1 MVGYVCS
8 EQDPKPLA
16 KVCVGRCCRT
26 VQDKPEFHVAFDVVP
41 VHRPC
46 LLLLSPVA
54 SFGADSDA
62 DVAGLCCTLAN
73 HALNTASLISPR
85 HHEGFSDPLGHYDL
99 ALDPGI
105 MICFPNRGLPCTALK
120 PSGLPS
126 HDNTQ
131 VEFQDICLEY
141 GMQARLQ
148 HLDSQ
153 SVAATEAGSG
163 AGASRSAPSSSDG
176 RVANPPL

>member
-1 MVGYVCS
+1 MLHPLANTLPSLPLQLLSGSPAVLVLSIIEVQFSVFFFLQILVGYVCS

-85 HHEGFSDPLGHYDL
+85 HHEGFSDPFWVT
-99 ALDPGI
+99 
-105 MICFPNRGLPCTALK
+105 MTLPWILV
-120 PSGLPS
+120 S
-126 HDNTQ
+126 
-131 VEFQDICLEY
+131 
-141 GMQARLQ
+141 
-148 HLDSQ
+148 
-153 SVAATEAGSG
+153 
-163 AGASRSAPSSSDG
+163 
-176 RVANPPL
+176 